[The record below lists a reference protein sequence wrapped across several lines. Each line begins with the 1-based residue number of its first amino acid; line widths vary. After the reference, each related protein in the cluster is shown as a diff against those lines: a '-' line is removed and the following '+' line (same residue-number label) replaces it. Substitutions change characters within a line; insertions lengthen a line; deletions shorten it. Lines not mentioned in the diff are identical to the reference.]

1 MPPIKGQSI
10 LIIGGSSGIGAGVAK
25 LAAAESVT
33 VAIASSNSTRVANT
47 VKAIEN
53 SVSNAKITG
62 YTIDLTSNDVEA
74 LLEKLF
80 SDVTTANGTKLDHI
94 IYTAN
99 TLNMKP
105 LSEVTA
111 DYLRDSNQFS
121 LIAPM
126 LIGKLGPKF
135 LNPGP
140 KSSLI
145 LTSGRIAERPVK
157 GYTMG
162 AHRAAGLY
170 GLTRALALDLAP
182 IRVNIV
188 SPGATETEMWGDEAQ
203 RAPRR
208 EMMKKLILL
217 GKAGMPEEVGEAYIY
232 LMKDSNATGT
242 VVNSDGG
249 ALLQ

>member
-1 MPPIKGQSI
+1 MPSIRGQSI

-25 LAAAESVT
+25 LAAADGVT
-33 VAIASSNSTRVANT
+33 VAIASSNPARVTNT
-47 VKAIEN
+47 VKAIGD
-53 SVSNAKITG
+53 SVPNAKING
-62 YTIDLTSNDVEA
+62 FTIDLTSDDVEA
-74 LLEKLF
+74 LLEELF
-80 SDVTTANGTKLDHI
+80 SNVTAANGTKLDHI

-99 TLNMKP
+99 QLNMKP
-105 LSEVTA
+105 LSEVTVS
-111 DYLRDSNQFS
+111 YLRDSNQFS

-126 LIGKLGPKF
+126 LIAKLGPKY

-145 LTSGRIAERPVK
+145 LTSGRVAERPVK

-188 SPGATETEMWGDEAQ
+188 SPGATETEMWGDEAT

-217 GKAGMPEEVGEAYIY
+217 GKAGTPEEVGEAYIY
-232 LMKDSNATGT
+232 LMKDSNATGS